1 MKCQISVTDIQ
12 RAGYI
17 SAARASNTQ
26 LFCNFYDS
34 SVYRPSCFYCNHSTS
49 CSYSFYS
56 APCIYSYKYFYCSS
70 VCASLSCKSDVSVFL
85 SRCKYGCFFSY
96 NIRLLE
102 YLKELSAPGRQYK
115 SDDVFLLFHSFL

>member
-12 RAGYI
+12 IAGYI
-17 SAARASNTQ
+17 STARASNTQ

-56 APCIYSYKYFYCSS
+56 APCIYSYNSFIGTCIDYSVLTGSTDLMTFFCFSTVSFDINNSFPEMTAFFGFVSMSS
-70 VCASLSCKSDVSVFL
+70 FSQICVEYSLS
-85 SRCKYGCFFSY
+85 
-96 NIRLLE
+96 
-102 YLKELSAPGRQYK
+102 A
-115 SDDVFLLFHSFL
+115 

>member
-12 RAGYI
+12 IAGYI
-17 SAARASNTQ
+17 STARASNTQ

-56 APCIYSYKYFYCSS
+56 APCIYSYNSFIGTCIDYSVLPGSTDLMTFFCFSTVSFDINNSFPEMTAFFGFVSMSS
-70 VCASLSCKSDVSVFL
+70 FSRICVEYSLS
-85 SRCKYGCFFSY
+85 
-96 NIRLLE
+96 
-102 YLKELSAPGRQYK
+102 A
-115 SDDVFLLFHSFL
+115 

>member
-12 RAGYI
+12 SAGYI
-17 SAARASNTQ
+17 STARASNTQ

-56 APCIYSYKYFYCSS
+56 APCIYSYNSFIGTCIDYSVLPGSTDLMTFFCFSTVSFDINNSFPEMTAFFGFVSMSS
-70 VCASLSCKSDVSVFL
+70 FSRICVEYSLS
-85 SRCKYGCFFSY
+85 
-96 NIRLLE
+96 
-102 YLKELSAPGRQYK
+102 A
-115 SDDVFLLFHSFL
+115 

>member
-12 RAGYI
+12 IAGYI
-17 SAARASNTQ
+17 STARASNTQ

-56 APCIYSYKYFYCSS
+56 APCIYSYNSFIGTCIDYSVLTGSTDLMTFFCFSTVSFDINNSFPEMTAFFGFVSMSS
-70 VCASLSCKSDVSVFL
+70 FSRICVEYSLS
-85 SRCKYGCFFSY
+85 
-96 NIRLLE
+96 
-102 YLKELSAPGRQYK
+102 A
-115 SDDVFLLFHSFL
+115 

>member
-12 RAGYI
+12 SAGYI

-34 SVYRPSCFYCNHSTS
+34 SVYRPSCFYCNHSTF

-56 APCIYSYKYFYCSS
+56 APCIYSYNSFIGTCIDYSVLPGSTDLMTFFCFSTVSFDINNSFPEMTSFFVFVSMSS
-70 VCASLSCKSDVSVFL
+70 FSHICVEYSLT
-85 SRCKYGCFFSY
+85 
-96 NIRLLE
+96 
-102 YLKELSAPGRQYK
+102 A
-115 SDDVFLLFHSFL
+115 